1 MKKAEEEIVRLAIE
15 GVKRAKAL
23 VKDVEFSPED
33 ASRTEPEFLAR
44 VVQAAIDAGAT
55 TVNIPDTVG
64 FAVPEQYA
72 ALITLPARQRE
83 EHR

>member
-1 MKKAEEEIVRLAIE
+1 M
-15 GVKRAKAL
+15 KRAKTL

-72 ALITLPARQRE
+72 ALISYLRDKREKHRRGRDQRALPR
-83 EHR
+83 